1 MKILFCL
8 IHLTIFLLLAGCNDS
23 VLEGSIS
30 KKEKI
35 TLEFFLHKTETER
48 IFEELIQEFEKL
60 NPGIDVN
67 QVIIPEGMTVLK
79 TRIARG
85 DTPDIFITYPIEQ
98 DYIIRAEKGYLL
110 ELTNEPFLKNIQ
122 PTIQNRYLVNGK
134 MYGVALTQNAVG
146 VLYNKDHFQEL
157 GLPIPETW
165 DTFVRTLEELR
176 SKGKTAILMPNKE
189 ANRSSIF
196 NLNFVANEFNSSYWE
211 KDEFSISNDKKW
223 REVSEKI
230 LSVLSYV
237 QPDSF
242 RDDYYTVNRKFAN
255 GEGSM
260 YIMGTWALS
269 SIERVNPELNYGI
282 FPFPATNQ
290 AENNKVLG
298 GVDIGLAISADTKHP
313 NAAKKFLAFL
323 TRKENAKRLSN
334 FEGSISTVNGV
345 SINREEIALLSK
357 KIKEGKSVNWPNHY
371 WAGGTAA
378 ESDFRKY
385 TLQFYFDRNI
395 DSYLSNLENMFN
407 KYHDLNEQK

>member
-35 TLEFFLHKTETER
+35 TLEFFSHKTETER

-122 PTIQNRYLVNGK
+122 PIIQNRYLVNGK

-230 LSVLSYV
+230 VTVLSYV

-242 RDDYYTVNRKFAN
+242 RDDYYTV
-255 GEGSM
+255 
-260 YIMGTWALS
+260 TLS
-269 SIERVNPELNYGI
+269 AV
-282 FPFPATNQ
+282 
-290 AENNKVLG
+290 
-298 GVDIGLAISADTKHP
+298 
-313 NAAKKFLAFL
+313 
-323 TRKENAKRLSN
+323 
-334 FEGSISTVNGV
+334 
-345 SINREEIALLSK
+345 
-357 KIKEGKSVNWPNHY
+357 
-371 WAGGTAA
+371 
-378 ESDFRKY
+378 
-385 TLQFYFDRNI
+385 DRNLLAAVYEVDSFSDYVI
-395 DSYLSNLENMFN
+395 SSSEIQSYLSTNVIVKNLTQIIDWQGLDCEIIGTAHNGQEALEMMEI
-407 KYHDLNEQK
+407 HQVDLLLTDISMPGITGIELLKKINSMHHKPIVILISGYNDFEYAIQGLKHNAWDYILKPID